1 MREFGRCRWNYEG
14 RENLDENA
22 QGCAK
27 AVFHEESRRAMKATL
42 QVINQMV
49 ADKVIGDYAIG
60 GAIGAIAY
68 LEPFLTQDVDV
79 FMSFSTTAAGLIV
92 SPAPIYEYLAAR
104 GYQPERE
111 YVRIEGW
118 LVQFLPTEKPL
129 YAEALAKAVTRDV
142 DGVPVRV
149 FSAEHLMA
157 IALDTGRLKDHMR
170 IAQFIEAGV
179 FDHEKLDAI
188 LRRHGLVDKWRRFE
202 HRFLQP

>member
-1 MREFGRCRWNYEG
+1 
-14 RENLDENA
+14 
-22 QGCAK
+22 
-27 AVFHEESRRAMKATL
+27 MKATL

-49 ADKVIGDYAIG
+49 ADKVIADYAIG

-68 LEPFLTQDVDV
+68 IEPFLTQDVDV
-79 FMSFSTTAAGLIV
+79 FMSFSTTGARLIV

-111 YVRIEGW
+111 YIRIEGW
-118 LVQFLPTEKPL
+118 LVQFLPTERPL
-129 YAEALAKAVTRDV
+129 YTEALAQAVTREV

-170 IAQFIEAGV
+170 IVQFIEAGV
-179 FDHEKLDAI
+179 FEPAKLDEI
-188 LRRHGLVDKWRRFE
+188 LQRHRLVDKWARFGQK
-202 HRFLQP
+202 FLQP

>member
-1 MREFGRCRWNYEG
+1 
-14 RENLDENA
+14 
-22 QGCAK
+22 
-27 AVFHEESRRAMKATL
+27 MKATL

-49 ADKVIGDYAIG
+49 ADKVIAEYAIG

-92 SPAPIYEYLAAR
+92 SPAPIDDYLTPR

-111 YVRIEGW
+111 YIRIEGW
-118 LVQFLPTEKPL
+118 LVQFLPVERPL
-129 YAEALAKAVTRDV
+129 YAEALTQAVTRDV

-170 IAQFIEAGV
+170 IVQFIEAEV
-179 FDHEKLDAI
+179 FEREKLDAI
-188 LRRHGLVDKWRRFE
+188 LGRHGLVDKWRRFE
-202 HRFLQP
+202 QRFLQP

>member
-1 MREFGRCRWNYEG
+1 
-14 RENLDENA
+14 
-22 QGCAK
+22 
-27 AVFHEESRRAMKATL
+27 MKATL

-49 ADKVIGDYAIG
+49 ADKVIADYAIG

-68 LEPFLTQDVDV
+68 IEPFLTQDVDV
-79 FMSFSTTAAGLIV
+79 FMSFTTTGAGLIV

-104 GYQPERE
+104 GHQPERE
-111 YVRIEGW
+111 YIRIEGW
-118 LVQFLPTEKPL
+118 LVQFLPVERPL
-129 YAEALAKAVTRDV
+129 YAEALAQAVTRDV

-179 FDHEKLDAI
+179 FERAKLDAI
-188 LRRHGLVDKWRRFE
+188 LQRHGLVDKWHRFE
-202 HRFLQP
+202 QKFLQP